1 MGKTVAITGVNSYFA
16 QTVIPKLA
24 ADETVDRII
33 GIDVTPQRKSHPK
46 LEHVRADIRSP
57 NLDKV
62 LQGVHTVYHMAFI
75 VGELRNKKEA
85 WDININGSK
94 NVFSACVKNRVKKVI
109 YTSSA
114 TAYGAHPD
122 NHLSITEDKPL
133 RGNKDSYYSYGK
145 VQVENFVT
153 DYFQDHSEVKLV
165 VLRVGLGVGPN
176 INNMFSDFWSR
187 KVYGFMMGRHPHL
200 QLIHEQDL
208 GDALYLAYKK
218 NLQGIYNVAA
228 SDGIP
233 ARWAFKQA
241 GVRLFDLPTPVM
253 KVLANVAFTLHL
265 ETVSQGWVSLSEYS
279 IHMNTDKFRKA
290 TGWEPKYSSEAAFL
304 DYLDNRNKPGKGA
317 RAS

>member
-1 MGKTVAITGVNSYFA
+1 MGKTVAITGINSYFA
-16 QTVIPKLA
+16 QTVIPKLV

-33 GIDVTPQRKSHPK
+33 GIDVTPQRKSFPK
-46 LEHVRADIRSP
+46 LEHVQVDIRSP
-57 NLDKV
+57 RLAEIFK
-62 LQGVHTVYHMAFI
+62 GVHTVYHMAFI
-75 VGELRNKKEA
+75 VAELRDKKEA

-94 NVFSACVKNRVKKVI
+94 NVFEACVKNDVKKVI

-122 NHLSITEDKPL
+122 NFLSLTEDKPL

-153 DYFQDHSEVKLV
+153 DYFREHSGVKLV

-187 KVYGFMMGRHPHL
+187 KIYGFMLGRHPHL
-200 QLIHEQDL
+200 QLIHEKDL
-208 GDALYLAYKK
+208 GEALYLAFKK

-228 SDGIP
+228 NDSIP
-233 ARWAFKQA
+233 VRWAFKQA
-241 GVRLFDLPTPVM
+241 GVRLVDLPSPVM
-253 KVLANVAFTLHL
+253 KVLANVAFNLHL
-265 ETVSQGWVSLSEYS
+265 EKVSQGWVSLSEYS

-290 TGWEPKYSSEAAFL
+290 TGWEPSYSSEAAFL
-304 DYLDNRNKPGKGA
+304 DYLDNRNRPGRA
-317 RAS
+317 RRIS